1 MYQPTLP
8 DPKPTL
14 REVQERFEAW
24 RQARPKRASIPDEL
38 WQAAISACQDH
49 SINKVSKTLR
59 LNYTDLRH
67 RVRACDLRPSAPT
80 AHAPTFIE
88 LEWDKP
94 LAASECIVEMQDQQG
109 AQMKMTFKGDI
120 GLDLLELSKAF
131 WSKPS

>member
-1 MYQPTLP
+1 MYQPTLT

-24 RQARPKRASIPDEL
+24 RQTRAKRASIPDEF
-38 WQAAISACQDH
+38 WQAAISVCQDH

-67 RVRACDLRPSAPT
+67 RVRASGLRASAPSVHT
-80 AHAPTFIE
+80 PTFIE
-88 LEWDKP
+88 LEWAKP
-94 LAASECIVEMQDQQG
+94 QSAPECIIEMQDPQG
-109 AQMKMTFKGDI
+109 AQMRMTFKGDI